1 MNRQVLDDISPFL
14 RTSGLVFELYRRGSI
29 DASDVVESELARL
42 RAGDYLSYTEE
53 KIALLLS
60 DELGQVEEILSEL
73 PDPYP
78 LSDVE
83 RETLLLLR
91 LSQIRT
97 EWSSEADPP
106 SLVEDALEGYGIDE
120 KYGTLRLFAPLRR
133 SEKSPEKY
141 ARRLDE
147 AIEAGWRDLR
157 AVAASRAAR
166 RPPGQDV
173 VKHD

>member
-1 MNRQVLDDISPFL
+1 MTRQVLEGISPFL

-29 DASDVVESELARL
+29 DSSDVVKSELARL
-42 RAGDYLSYTEE
+42 RAGDYLSHTEE

-91 LSQIRT
+91 LSRIRT
-97 EWSSEADPP
+97 EWSSAADPP
-106 SLVEDALEGYGIDE
+106 SLVEDTLEDYGPDE
-120 KYGTLRLFAPLRR
+120 KYGTLSLFTPRPR
-133 SEKSPEKY
+133 SEKY

-166 RPPGQDV
+166 RPPGQDT

>member
-1 MNRQVLDDISPFL
+1 M
-14 RTSGLVFELYRRGSI
+14 FELYRRGSI
-29 DASDVVESELARL
+29 DSSDVVESELARL
-42 RAGDYLSYTEE
+42 RIGDDLSRTEE
-53 KIALLLS
+53 RIALLLS
-60 DELGQVEEILSEL
+60 HELDQVEEILSEL

-78 LSDVE
+78 LNDVE

-97 EWSSEADPP
+97 EWLSEADPP
-106 SLVEDALEGYGIDE
+106 SLVEDALEDYGLDE
-120 KYGTLRLFAPLRR
+120 KYGMLRLFAPLPR

-147 AIEAGWRDLR
+147 AIEAGWSDLR

-166 RPPGQDV
+166 RPPGKDV
-173 VKHD
+173 MKHD